1 VAAKSPLIIPSLAL
15 DFVVMLEDRDY
26 MRQPAYHEPRLSF
39 TVALLIVNAAVFIV
53 QLAAANSQPAAE
65 IEYTYFALSLAGL
78 EHGLVWQLLT
88 FQFMHAGWTHI
99 IFNSLAIYFFGR
111 PVEITLGRRHF
122 LTLYLAS
129 GIIGGLVQMLF
140 AFWQPSFDGPVV
152 GASAGASGLVAA
164 FAILHW
170 EERFSLL
177 IYFIPVNMTGKTLL
191 MVSLALAFLGML
203 TPNSGIANAAHL
215 GGILAGGF
223 YVRLFIQSE
232 WPRWKF
238 PSRRSAPRELA
249 AKRSGKGALWSSAAG
264 KPDDESTDEFLKMEV
279 DPILE
284 KISAHGIHSLTARER
299 EILEK
304 ARTRMT
310 KH

>member
-1 VAAKSPLIIPSLAL
+1 
-15 DFVVMLEDRDY
+15 
-26 MRQPAYHEPRLSF
+26 MRQSAYHEPRVSF
-39 TVALLIVNAAVFIV
+39 TVALLIFNAAVFVV
-53 QLAAANSQPAAE
+53 QLLVSNSTPATE

-78 EHGLVWQLLT
+78 KHGFVWQLLT
-88 FQFMHAGWTHI
+88 FQFMHAGWMHI

-111 PVEITLGRRHF
+111 PVENALGRRHF

-140 AFWQPSFDGPVV
+140 ACWLPSFGGAVV

-164 FAILHW
+164 FAILQW
-170 EERFSLL
+170 EERFTLL
-177 IYFIPVNMTGKTLL
+177 IYFFPVSMTGKTLL
-191 MVSLALAFLGML
+191 AVSIGLAFLGML

-215 GGILAGGF
+215 GGILTGGY
-223 YVRLFIQSE
+223 YVRLFIQGR

-238 PSRRSAPRELA
+238 PARRSTPRKLVA
-249 AKRSGKGALWSSAAG
+249 SRSGNGSFWRSAAG
-264 KPDDESTDEFLKMEV
+264 KPDEDVSADEFLSSEV
-279 DPILE
+279 DPILD

-304 ARTRMT
+304 ARKKMT
-310 KH
+310 GR

>member
-1 VAAKSPLIIPSLAL
+1 
-15 DFVVMLEDRDY
+15 MLEDRDY
-26 MRQPAYHEPRLSF
+26 MRQPAYHEPRVSF
-39 TVALLIVNAAVFIV
+39 TVALLIVNAAVFLV
-53 QLAAANSQPAAE
+53 QLAASNSPTGGE
-65 IEYTYFALSLAGL
+65 IEGRYFALSLDGL
-78 EHGLVWQLLT
+78 KQGFVWQLLT
-88 FQFMHAGWTHI
+88 FQFMHAGWMHI

-111 PVEITLGRRHF
+111 PVEDALGRRHF
-122 LTLYLAS
+122 LTLYLSA

-140 AFWQPSFDGPVV
+140 ALWLPSFDGAVV

-191 MVSLALAFLGML
+191 AVSIGLAFLGIL

-215 GGILAGGF
+215 GGILTGAY
-223 YVRLFIQSE
+223 YVRLFIQGR
-232 WPRWKF
+232 WPGWKF
-238 PSRRSAPRELA
+238 PTRRSTPRKLVASRSGNGSFWRSAA
-249 AKRSGKGALWSSAAG
+249 AK
-264 KPDDESTDEFLKMEV
+264 PDEDLPADEFLSSEV
-279 DPILE
+279 DPILD

-304 ARTRMT
+304 ARKKMT
-310 KH
+310 NR

>member
-1 VAAKSPLIIPSLAL
+1 L
-15 DFVVMLEDRDY
+15 
-26 MRQPAYHEPRLSF
+26 
-39 TVALLIVNAAVFIV
+39 
-53 QLAAANSQPAAE
+53 
-65 IEYTYFALSLAGL
+65 
-78 EHGLVWQLLT
+78 
-88 FQFMHAGWTHI
+88 
-99 IFNSLAIYFFGR
+99 
-111 PVEITLGRRHF
+111 
-122 LTLYLAS
+122 
-129 GIIGGLVQMLF
+129 
-140 AFWQPSFDGPVV
+140 PSFDGAVV

-191 MVSLALAFLGML
+191 AVSLVLAFLGML

-215 GGILAGGF
+215 GGILTGGF
-223 YVRLFIQSE
+223 YLRLFIQGQ

-238 PSRRSAPRELA
+238 PVRRSAPRELA
-249 AKRSGKGALWSSAAG
+249 VKRAGKGTLWRSPAD
-264 KPDDESTDEFLKMEV
+264 KPDDESTDEFLKNEV

-304 ARTRMT
+304 ARSRMA

>member
-1 VAAKSPLIIPSLAL
+1 
-15 DFVVMLEDRDY
+15 MLEDRDY
-26 MRQPAYHEPRLSF
+26 MRQPDYHESRVSF

-53 QLAAANSQPAAE
+53 QLAASNTSGGAE
-65 IEYTYFALSLAGL
+65 IEWKYFALSLDGL
-78 EHGLVWQLLT
+78 KSGFVWQLLT
-88 FQFMHAGWTHI
+88 FQFMHAGFLHI

-111 PVEITLGRRHF
+111 PVETALGRRHF
-122 LTLYLAS
+122 LTLYLSA

-140 AFWQPSFDGPVV
+140 VYLIPSFDIPVV

-191 MVSLALAFLGML
+191 AVSIGLAFLGIL
-203 TPNSGIANAAHL
+203 TPNSGVANAAHL
-215 GGILAGGF
+215 GGILTGAY
-223 YVRLFIQSE
+223 YVRLFIQGQ
-232 WPRWKF
+232 WPGWKF
-238 PSRRSAPRELA
+238 SARSSAPREVA
-249 AKRSGKGALWSSAAG
+249 AKRAGKGPFWRSAAD
-264 KPDDESTDEFLKMEV
+264 KPADDSDTDEFLKSEV

-299 EILEK
+299 EILEN
-304 ARTRMT
+304 ARKKMT
-310 KH
+310 SR

>member
-1 VAAKSPLIIPSLAL
+1 
-15 DFVVMLEDRDY
+15 
-26 MRQPAYHEPRLSF
+26 
-39 TVALLIVNAAVFIV
+39 
-53 QLAAANSQPAAE
+53 
-65 IEYTYFALSLAGL
+65 
-78 EHGLVWQLLT
+78 
-88 FQFMHAGWTHI
+88 MHAGWMHI

-111 PVEITLGRRHF
+111 PVETALGRRHF
-122 LTLYLAS
+122 LTLYLSS
-129 GIIGGLVQMLF
+129 GVIGGLVQMLF
-140 AFWQPSFDGPVV
+140 AYWIPSFDGPVV

-177 IYFIPVNMTGKTLL
+177 IYFIPVNMTGKILL
-191 MVSLALAFLGML
+191 AVSLVLAFLGIL

-223 YVRLFIQSE
+223 YVRLFIQGD

-249 AKRSGKGALWSSAAG
+249 IKRAGKGAFWHSAAD
-264 KPDDESTDEFLKMEV
+264 KPNEDLDTDEFLKSEV

-284 KISAHGIHSLTARER
+284 KISAHGIHSLTSRER
-299 EILEK
+299 EILEN
-304 ARTRMT
+304 ARKKMT
-310 KH
+310 GR